1 MATETNETPRSRTK
15 NVETSVAAPGDRY
28 LELVRE
34 NPLRVLHG
42 EEEYQSA
49 IAMLDRLSD
58 RGNGRTSD
66 ETEYLL
72 ALAVFVDKY
81 EEEHHAVPPASGVDM
96 LRYLIETHQK
106 TQSDVA
112 AGTGLADSTV
122 SDILAGNLASPS
134 TPR

>member
-1 MATETNETPRSRTK
+1 MASISKARQKRLRPSVEKRTICNMKTQPMKTPRFRTK
-15 NVETSVAAPGDRY
+15 NVKTSVAAPGDRY

-66 ETEYLL
+66 ETE
-72 ALAVFVDKY
+72 
-81 EEEHHAVPPASGVDM
+81 
-96 LRYLIETHQK
+96 
-106 TQSDVA
+106 
-112 AGTGLADSTV
+112 
-122 SDILAGNLASPS
+122 
-134 TPR
+134 

>member
-1 MATETNETPRSRTK
+1 MKTQPKKTPRSRTK
-15 NVETSVAAPGDRY
+15 NVKTFVVAPGDRY

-72 ALAVFVDKY
+72 ALAVFVEKY
-81 EEEHHAVPPASGVDM
+81 EEEHHAMPPASGVDM
-96 LRYLIETHQK
+96 LRHLIETHQK

-112 AGTGLADSTV
+112 AGRGPALPIRPSRTS
-122 SDILAGNLASPS
+122 SPASESSP
-134 TPR
+134 